1 MCGEG
6 CTDIYIYIYIYINYN
21 FIVPEMYARAYTM
34 SVEIMI
40 KHSVGG
46 GVVHAT
52 VGRCVRDATM
62 LFLYLLIYA

>member
-1 MCGEG
+1 MCVGKG
-6 CTDIYIYIYIYINYN
+6 AQIYIYINYN
-21 FIVPEMYARAYTM
+21 FIVPEMYAKYARAYTM

-46 GVVHAT
+46 GVVRAT

>member
-1 MCGEG
+1 MWGG
-6 CTDIYIYIYIYINYN
+6 CTGVITGNVREIPD
-21 FIVPEMYARAYTM
+21 ARAYTV

-46 GVVHAT
+46 GVVRAT